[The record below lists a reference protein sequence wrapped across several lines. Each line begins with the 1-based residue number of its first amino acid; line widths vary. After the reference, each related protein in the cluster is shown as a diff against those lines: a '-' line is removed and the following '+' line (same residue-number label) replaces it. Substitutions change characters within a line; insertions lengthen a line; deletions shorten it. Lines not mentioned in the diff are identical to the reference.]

1 MRRLLAAL
9 ILPAVLLPGPS
20 AAIDPGTAKGMLT
33 TARGEVALTHA
44 FAMEHQNEEGMGD
57 GPELRVLLADREV
70 PQALL
75 SGPVLGALDA
85 RVRAGGLRGV
95 LLRLDPKRLVAGPVR
110 GTLLEAPADPQQSL
124 LFFTLSGDAG
134 LDDLKV
140 DATRVTGRA
149 RHPMTDGPG
158 GDFGYDVAFSAPR
171 FTDVVT
177 TRLTGAKA
185 AGSEPAKALLAWER
199 AVRAGDLAAA
209 KALAS
214 PAKMGPLE
222 AFVAAVGAEAFRREV
237 ATGIPDQKTRERQIR
252 EVIVRGDRASVVFQ
266 EKGGRGVAVLV
277 RQDGVWQVE

>member
-20 AAIDPGTAKGMLT
+20 AAIDPGTAKGTLT
-33 TARGEVALTHA
+33 TARGAVPLTHA
-44 FAMEHQNEEGMGD
+44 YAVEHKNEEGMGD

-70 PQALL
+70 PQSLL
-75 SGPVLGALDA
+75 SGPVLGALDS
-85 RVRAGGLRGV
+85 RVREGGLRGV
-95 LLRLDPKRLVAGPVR
+95 LLRLDPKRLAAGPVR

-124 LFFTLSGDAG
+124 LFFTLSGDGG
-134 LDDLKV
+134 LEGLKV

-149 RHPMTDGPG
+149 RHAVTDGPT

-171 FTDVVT
+171 FTDAVT

-185 AGSEPAKALLAWER
+185 VASEPAKAMLAWER

-209 KALAS
+209 RAYAS
-214 PAKMGPLE
+214 PAKMAQLE
-222 AFVAAVGAEAFRREV
+222 AFVAAVGVAEFRKQV
-237 ATGIPDQKTRERQIR
+237 AAGIPDQKTREREIR
-252 EVIVRGDRASVVFQ
+252 EVILRGDRASVVFQ

-277 RQDGVWQVE
+277 REDGAWKAE